1 MHGQRFHLGQE
12 TLVCGNQ
19 PGIFLA
25 LGHPRGRPGFD
36 KRYDDINVQLEP
48 EYVQSNCLSANTAP
62 KK

>member
-36 KRYDDINVQLEP
+36 KRCDYINVQLEP
-48 EYVQSNCLSANTAP
+48 EHALSNYQSANTAP